1 MIAASRT
8 SHTKLWHWKLTGN
21 GYKGKMPLNNVNC
34 FLISPVFFCYMRRC
48 LDASCTGK
56 GRGMRQPGGVAGRS
70 KPGSCFTWGLP
81 LLRMAVGSWG
91 GVTEPWWWG
100 KAGEEPPRQHCRG
113 WACSEQ
119 GGGGS
124 DRRQNWHRN
133 ITPPVALKSQLVSP
147 LSFYLAQ

>member
-21 GYKGKMPLNNVNC
+21 GYKGKMPLNNVKC

-91 GVTEPWWWG
+91 GSQSHGGEGRRVRNLLTSTAGAGLALSREVEALTED
-100 KAGEEPPRQHCRG
+100 KTDTETSH
-113 WACSEQ
+113 
-119 GGGGS
+119 
-124 DRRQNWHRN
+124 H
-133 ITPPVALKSQLVSP
+133 L
-147 LSFYLAQ
+147 